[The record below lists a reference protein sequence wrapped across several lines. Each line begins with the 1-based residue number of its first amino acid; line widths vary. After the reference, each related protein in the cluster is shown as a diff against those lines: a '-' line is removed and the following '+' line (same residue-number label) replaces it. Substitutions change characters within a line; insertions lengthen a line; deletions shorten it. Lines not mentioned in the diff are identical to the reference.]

1 VVAAVQLPGNIGR
14 KIAVVDDEP
23 SMCAMVASILEEAG
37 YAPAVTTDPR
47 TAVDLVRREKP
58 VLVLV
63 DISMPHMDGY
73 ALMEALQADPATS
86 GCPVMF
92 ITGNLAFSQR
102 MQAFQRGVRDYVAK
116 PFTAEKLL
124 AKIARVL
131 SESEAKVPS

>member
-1 VVAAVQLPGNIGR
+1 MPEGIPLPENGR
-14 KIAVVDDEP
+14 GRIVVVDDEP
-23 SMCAMVASILEEAG
+23 SMCAMVASMLEEAG
-37 YAPAVTTDPR
+37 YVPTVTTDPR
-47 TAVDLVRREKP
+47 TAVDLVRREKA

-73 ALMEALQADPATS
+73 ALMEALRADPATS

-102 MQAFQRGVRDYVAK
+102 MQAFQRGARDYVAK

-124 AKIARVL
+124 GKIARIL
-131 SESEAKVPS
+131 SDREAEASP

>member
-14 KIAVVDDEP
+14 KIVVVDDEP

>member
-1 VVAAVQLPGNIGR
+1 MADAIQIPGKAGQ
-14 KIAVVDDEP
+14 KIVVVDDEP
-23 SMCAMVASILEEAG
+23 SMCAMVAGMLEEAG
-37 YAPAVTTDPR
+37 YAAAVTTDSR

-73 ALMEALQADPATS
+73 ALMDALQADPDTS

-131 SESEAKVPS
+131 SDLEAKVPS